1 VAGERLHV
9 PSLALLA
16 SLTESPHT
24 NAPTPM
30 QSQLTSAAVDTPVR
44 DQPIA
49 SAIGCRNTV
58 SDVIAP
64 NPTHVTTIPTATMIQ
79 P

>member
-1 VAGERLHV
+1 
-9 PSLALLA
+9 
-16 SLTESPHT
+16 
-24 NAPTPM
+24 M
-30 QSQLTSAAVDTPVR
+30 QSQLTSAAVETPVR

-49 SAIGCRNTV
+49 SAIGRRNTV

-64 NPTHVTTIPTATMIQ
+64 NPTHVTMIPTPTMIQ